1 MACKA
6 IRFQAALGSQTREAV
21 AINEMLRADLC
32 PHVSKVTSARP
43 AHQSACGVL
52 TARVALLWVSNISWP
67 IVTHLYVPQAKRGR
81 QSFFP
86 ADKSKPLNYGGVQ
99 ATWIPLHAC
108 HGFEGVYGLQ
118 NVLAVF
124 LLDSGYAAWGV
135 VVAEM
140 PALLLMS
147 CPFF

>member
-1 MACKA
+1 MPTCEQGHFGA
-6 IRFQAALGSQTREAV
+6 T
-21 AINEMLRADLC
+21 C
-32 PHVSKVTSARP
+32 PSISMWSSHSW
-43 AHQSACGVL
+43 
-52 TARVALLWVSNISWP
+52 VALLWVSNISWP
-67 IVTHLYVPQAKRGR
+67 IVTHLYVPQAKHGR
-81 QSFFP
+81 QSLFP
-86 ADKSKPLNYGGVQ
+86 ANKSKPLNYVGVQ

-108 HGFEGVYGLQ
+108 HGFEGVCGLQ

-147 CPFF
+147 CPFFELADFAPNLSNKNWVRKAGNGDP